1 MRWTT
6 AYPTQVTFNY
16 ENHKDGGPYPKL
28 VEDTLNAMIG
38 DINLFLSEEDEREAV
53 GLSHRDIQEDIVSK
67 SILDQ
72 LNSI

>member
-1 MRWTT
+1 M
-6 AYPTQVTFNY
+6 
-16 ENHKDGGPYPKL
+16 
-28 VEDTLNAMIG
+28 EDTLNAMIG